1 MARIHDDGS
10 TKLHAGKALCVKVR
24 NTLIERKEETFMKVK
39 VIPGPRNE
47 ELIEKVAQTQGNAEA
62 IGSLWNNEDY
72 SPSAVLDSLFYAAN
86 DERLKLKIREDHLE
100 QWLYD
105 ELYDWLP
112 EYLNDW
118 VMDES
123 NA

>member
-1 MARIHDDGS
+1 MHV
-10 TKLHAGKALCVKVR
+10 KLFR
-24 NTLIERKEETFMKVK
+24 E
-39 VIPGPRNE
+39 PRTE

-62 IGSLWNNEDY
+62 IDSLWSNEGY

-86 DERLKLKIREDHLE
+86 DERLKLKIHEDHLE

-123 NA
+123 STQFFETSRED

>member
-1 MARIHDDGS
+1 
-10 TKLHAGKALCVKVR
+10 
-24 NTLIERKEETFMKVK
+24 MKVK
-39 VIPGPRNE
+39 LIPGPRNE

-62 IGSLWNNEDY
+62 IESLWNNEDY

-86 DERLKLKIREDHLE
+86 DERLKLKIHEDQLE
-100 QWLYD
+100 EWLYD

-112 EYLNDW
+112 ESLNDW

-123 NA
+123 NAHFFETSREN

>member
-1 MARIHDDGS
+1 
-10 TKLHAGKALCVKVR
+10 
-24 NTLIERKEETFMKVK
+24 MKVK
-39 VIPGPRNE
+39 LIPGPRNE
-47 ELIEKVAQTQGNAEA
+47 ELIEKVAKTQGNAEA
-62 IGSLWNNEDY
+62 IESLWDNEGY
-72 SPSAVLDSLFYAAN
+72 SPSAVLDSLFYAEN

-123 NA
+123 STQFFETSRED

>member
-1 MARIHDDGS
+1 
-10 TKLHAGKALCVKVR
+10 
-24 NTLIERKEETFMKVK
+24 MKVK
-39 VIPGPRNE
+39 LIPGPRNE
-47 ELIEKVAQTQGNAEA
+47 ELIEKVIKTQGNVEA
-62 IGSLWNNEDY
+62 IEALWSSEGY
-72 SPSAVLDSLFYAAN
+72 SPSAVLDSLFYAAK

-118 VMDES
+118 VTDES
-123 NA
+123 NAQFSETARED

>member
-1 MARIHDDGS
+1 
-10 TKLHAGKALCVKVR
+10 
-24 NTLIERKEETFMKVK
+24 MKVK
-39 VIPGPRNE
+39 LIPGPRNE
-47 ELIEKVAQTQGNAEA
+47 ELIEKVAQTQGNAAALE
-62 IGSLWNNEDY
+62 SLWNNEGY
-72 SPSAVLDSLFYAAN
+72 SPSAVLDSLFYATN
-86 DERLKLKIREDHLE
+86 EKRLKLKIREENLE

-123 NA
+123 NAQFFEASRKD